1 MPPAGGAVMRV
12 KREMF
17 KSLRTWGLVGTALLC
32 ALTTL
37 PALAQ
42 ESGVILGVVKDS
54 SGGAV
59 PNAKVTV
66 TNTDTAASRTATTAD
81 DGAYRIP
88 ALQPGHYS
96 LKVEASG
103 FKTET
108 VTDLTLNVAEELI
121 SNLTVQVGAAAQE
134 VIVTG
139 EAPVIN
145 TTTSSLGNLI
155 NDETI
160 SDMPLNGRNYSDL
173 TLLSPG
179 VAQTTHNGLG
189 DSGLWYSSNG
199 APPRSNNYMIDGAV
213 TVTKNGTN
221 PSSVTGN
228 TLGVDGIKE
237 YKVVTNASDASY
249 GLLMGSQMVIVS
261 KSGTNQW
268 HGTGFDYLRNNHLDA
283 RNFFEAQ
290 PSFLEGQRLPQFK
303 RNNFGASLGGPIRKD
318 KTFFFLTYEGLRVV
332 QGDTIQDVSLPL
344 ACHVVNNTV
353 GGVTTPFIIGGGSIP
368 SADLAKLQGTFP
380 GITQTILQGPMPGNV
395 ALADVHTLGLSG
407 GANCLGQPAGTSVA
421 SLVQP
426 WIGQFPAPNETI
438 PGSSNNYTFSPFTR
452 ARDDYAQFRV
462 DHNFGANDSVFTRY
476 TFDDAVIHT
485 PYVGGVL
492 SLQDSGPAFP
502 QYTNLARS
510 RNQYV
515 TIGENHIFSPVLLNS
530 FRLSFARL
538 PYLNS
543 FTQANTPLNPNFLL
557 QDSTSTCNYKAG
569 ATCVWSFVPGFF
581 TGGFNPGSGVTALT
595 PPGTF
600 PNYHYNNTYTLSDD
614 IYYTHGK
621 HAFKFGT
628 LVTRMNQPHLQS
640 KSIFGNITFGN
651 ITNFL
656 AGKAQNFNVV
666 GPGAGAGDPAC
677 DPSLPCLSLNSQY
690 GHSGYLDR
698 DHTWYT
704 VGLYVQDDYRATS
717 RLTLNLG
724 LRYEF
729 MTHISEMFNRQS
741 SVTDLHSSKN
751 PTVVPDGIWKD
762 ATYKNFSPR
771 IGFAWDTRGNGRTAV
786 RGGFGVYYDVGNIG
800 ALLTQNSTGVLPFVA
815 NTTFQAAGPVAV
827 TLPLNPV
834 ALGAVPGR
842 SLQMGDYQD
851 KSPHSLQ
858 YNLGVEQQMPGG
870 IGLAVF
876 YVGRRGLH
884 LFTGVEG
891 NPVLPSNLVNGQ
903 LAPNTAPV
911 YNVGVASSPGKPGSG
926 GLGGCFNSVIPVDSN
941 GNPTGTPAVT
951 PCRVNPYFGSALF
964 FTNGASSWY
973 NGLQVNVTKKLS
985 RGLMF
990 QGAYTWSRSTDTTE
1004 GTRYNDDCGGPAQA
1018 NFGHNPYN
1026 LAMDYGPSCFD
1037 IPNVMH
1043 LNLIYD
1049 LPSFKSKGIF
1059 SRIASGWEVTSLV
1072 SIQQGNS
1079 FVPIVNNDRSFSGIV
1094 SQNPSS
1100 LVTLNTA
1107 AVTNV
1112 INVGTPAKPQ
1122 NVTYNWI
1129 PYDPNTVITGDPNH
1143 WFNPLMFGVPSL
1155 GLQGNAPRGI
1165 LRDPGL
1171 GDWDFSLIKNTRVG
1185 FLGEGGNIQFRAE
1198 FFNLLNRANFSYP
1211 MATAAT
1217 QFTFNTNTTT
1227 DCGTGVP
1234 GNGQAHGI
1242 AGCNLFAPNG
1252 ATLANPLGNVG
1263 QITSTATTA
1272 RQIQLALRFS
1282 F

>member
-1 MPPAGGAVMRV
+1 MGRRTEVL
-12 KREMF
+12 KNF
-17 KSLRTWGLVGTALLC
+17 RTWAAFGIVALLC
-32 ALTTL
+32 VLAAV

-42 ESGVILGVVKDS
+42 ESGVILGVVKDP
-54 SGGAV
+54 SGGTV

-66 TNTDTAASRTATTAD
+66 TNVDTSASRTVTTGD
-81 DGAYRIP
+81 DGAYRVP

-96 LKVEASG
+96 VKVEAQG
-103 FKTET
+103 FRTEIIT
-108 VTDLTLNVAEELI
+108 GLTLNVAEELP
-121 SNLTVQVGAAAQE
+121 SNVTVQVGTATQE
-134 VIVTG
+134 VTVTG
-139 EAPVIN
+139 ETPVVN

-155 NDETI
+155 NDTTI
-160 SDMPLNGRNYSDL
+160 SDMPLNGRNYADL

-199 APPRSNNYMIDGAV
+199 APPRSNNYMVDGAV
-213 TVTKNGTN
+213 AVTKNGSN
-221 PSSVTGN
+221 PSSVTGS

-237 YKVVTNASDASY
+237 YKVVTNVSDASY
-249 GLLMGSQMVIVS
+249 GLLMGSQMIIVT

-268 HGTGFDYLRNNHLDA
+268 HGSTFDYLRNNHLDA
-283 RNFFEAQ
+283 RNFFEAD
-290 PSFLEGQRLPQFK
+290 PSLIPGSYNRLPQFK
-303 RNNFGASLGGPIRKD
+303 RNNFGGSVGGPIQKD
-318 KTFFFLTYEGLRVV
+318 KTFFFLTYEGLRIV

-344 ACHVVNNTV
+344 ACHVVNDTV

-368 SADLAKLQGTFP
+368 SADLAKLQAAFP
-380 GITQTILQGPMPGNV
+380 GITQTILQGPMPGSV
-395 ALADVHTLGLSG
+395 ALANVSTLGLTG
-407 GANCLGQPAGTSVA
+407 GANCLGRPGGTSVA
-421 SLVQP
+421 PLVQP

-438 PGSSNNYTFSPFTR
+438 SGSPNNYTFSPFTR
-452 ARDDYAQFRV
+452 ARDDNAQLRV
-462 DHNFGANDSVFTRY
+462 DHNFGTNDAFFTRY

-492 SLQDSGPAFP
+492 SQVDSGQAYP

-515 TIGENHIFSPVLLNS
+515 TLGENHIFSSVLLNS

-543 FTQANTPLNPNFLL
+543 FTQANSPMNPNFSL
-557 QDSTSTCNYKAG
+557 QDSTSTCNFNAG
-569 ATCVWSFVPGFF
+569 ATCIWSFVPGFF

-600 PNYHYNNTYTLSDD
+600 PNYHYNNTYTLVDD
-614 IYYTHGK
+614 VYFTHGK
-621 HAFKFGT
+621 HALKFGT
-628 LVTRMNQPHLQS
+628 LLTRMNQPHLQS

-656 AGKAQNFNVV
+656 AGAAQNFNVV
-666 GPGAGAGDPAC
+666 GPGSGAGDPAC
-677 DPSLPCLSLNSQY
+677 NPALPCLNLNSQF
-690 GHSGYLDR
+690 GHAGYLDR

-704 VGLYVQDDYRATS
+704 IGLYAQDDYRATS
-717 RLTLNLG
+717 RLTVNLG

-741 SVTDLHSSKN
+741 TVPDIRTSTN
-751 PTVVPDGIWKD
+751 PVVVPDGIWQNS
-762 ATYKNFSPR
+762 TFKNISPR
-771 IGFAWDTRGNGRTAV
+771 LGFAWDTRGNGKTAV
-786 RGGFGVYYDVGNIG
+786 RGGFGIYYDVGNIG

-815 NTTFQAAGPVAV
+815 NTTFQSPS
-827 TLPLNPV
+827 TTPIKLPLGPKS
-834 ALGAVPGR
+834 LGAVPGR

-858 YNLGVEQQMPGG
+858 YNLGVEQQVPGG

-876 YVGRRGLH
+876 YVGRRGLN
-884 LFTGVEG
+884 LYTGVEG

-903 LAPNTAPV
+903 LPPNTMPV
-911 YNVGVASSPGKPGSG
+911 YNVGTSSPPTG

-941 GNPTGTPAVT
+941 GVPTGTPAVT
-951 PCRVNPYFGSALF
+951 PCRINPYFGSALF
-964 FTNGASSWY
+964 FTNAASSWY
-973 NGLQVNVTKKLS
+973 NGLQVNVTKRMS

-1004 GTRYNDDCGGPAQA
+1004 GTRFNDDCGGPAQA
-1018 NFGHNPYN
+1018 NFGHNPFN
-1026 LAMDYGPSCFD
+1026 LATDYGPSCFD

-1043 LNLIYD
+1043 LNLLYD
-1049 LPSFKSKGIF
+1049 LPNMKSDGFF
-1059 SRIASGWEVTSLV
+1059 SRIVNGWELTSLV

-1107 AVTNV
+1107 SAP
-1112 INVGTPAKPQ
+1112 GGF
-1122 NVTYNWI
+1122 I
-1129 PYDPNTVITGDPNH
+1129 PYDPKTVITGNPNQ
-1143 WFNPLMFGVPSL
+1143 WFNPFMFGVPSL

-1171 GDWDFSLIKNTRVG
+1171 GDWDFSLIKNTKVG
-1185 FLGEGGNIQFRAE
+1185 FLGEGGNLQFRAE
-1198 FFNLLNRANFSYP
+1198 FFNLLNRANFSYVN
-1211 MATAAT
+1211 AGAIIFNA
-1217 QFTFNTNTTT
+1217 NTNQ
-1227 DCGTGVP
+1227 DCGSTPAKP
-1234 GNGQAHGI
+1234 GSGAAAGI
-1242 AGCNLFAPNG
+1242 AGCNLFAP
-1252 ATLANPLGNVG
+1252 LGNAG
-1263 QITSTATTA
+1263 QITSTATTS
-1272 RQIQLALRFS
+1272 RQIQLALRVS

>member
-1 MPPAGGAVMRV
+1 MMRARTHV
-12 KREMF
+12 F
-17 KSLRTWGLVGTALLC
+17 KSFRTWALLGLTALLC
-32 ALTTL
+32 ALIAL
-37 PALAQ
+37 PVLAQ
-42 ESGVILGVVKDS
+42 ESGVVLGVVKDS
-54 SGGAV
+54 SGGFV

-66 TNTDTAASRTATTAD
+66 TNTDTAASRTATTGD

-108 VTDLTLNVAEELI
+108 TTGLTLDVAEELT
-121 SNLTVQVGAAAQE
+121 SNVILQVGAAAQE

-139 EAPVIN
+139 EAPVVN

-155 NDETI
+155 NDDTI

-237 YKVVTNASDASY
+237 YKVVTNVSDASY
-249 GLLMGSQMVIVS
+249 GLLMGSQMVIVT

-268 HGTGFDYLRNNHLDA
+268 HGTGFDYLRNNHMDA

-290 PSFLEGQRLPQFK
+290 PSFLDGQRLPQFK

-318 KTFFFLTYEGLRVV
+318 KTFFFLTYEGLRVA
-332 QGDTIQDVSLPL
+332 QGDTIQDVTMPAACHFLTNGTQNVIVGGGPISPL
-344 ACHVVNNTV
+344 ATEAL
-353 GGVTTPFIIGGGSIP
+353 P
-368 SADLAKLQGTFP
+368 SGFAAANQ
-380 GITQTILQGPMPGNV
+380 QILKGP
-395 ALADVHTLGLSG
+395 LSG
-407 GANCLGQPAGTSVA
+407 GPWYLADLYKKPAGTKSACGGVAVPTSGVVPTVA

-426 WIGQFPAPNETI
+426 WIGQFPFPNEAI
-438 PGSSNNYTFSPFTR
+438 PGTPNNYTFSPFTR
-452 ARDDYAQFRV
+452 ARDDYAQLRL
-462 DHNFGANDSVFTRY
+462 DHNFGANDSFFTRY

-492 SLQDSGPAFP
+492 SLQDSGQAYP

-515 TIGENHIFSPVLLNS
+515 TLGENHIFSPVLLNS

-543 FTQANTPLNPNFLL
+543 FTQANTPLNPDFSL
-557 QDSTSTCNYKAG
+557 QDNTSTCNYNPG
-569 ATCVWSFVPGFF
+569 ASCVWSFVPGFF

-600 PNYHYNNTYTLSDD
+600 PNYHYNNTYTLAND
-614 IYYTHGK
+614 IYYTRGK

-628 LVTRMNQPHLQS
+628 LLTRMNQPHLQS
-640 KSIFGNITFGN
+640 KSIFGAITFGN

-656 AGKAQNFNVV
+656 AGAAQNFNVV

-704 VGLYVQDDYRATS
+704 IGFYAQDDYRATS
-717 RLTLNLG
+717 RLTVNLG

-741 SVTDLHSSKN
+741 TVTDLHSSAN

-762 ATYKNFSPR
+762 ATYNNVSPR
-771 IGFAWDTRGNGRTAV
+771 LGFAWDARGNARTSV

-815 NTTFQAAGPVAV
+815 NTTFQSPSTTAV
-827 TLPLNPV
+827 TLPLQPLLV
-834 ALGAVPGR
+834 ANKVPAGR
-842 SLQMGDYQD
+842 SLQLGDYQD
-851 KSPHSLQ
+851 KSPYSLQ

-884 LFTGVEG
+884 LYTGLEG

-903 LAPNTAPV
+903 LPPNTAPV
-911 YNVGVASSPGKPGSG
+911 YNVGVASSAGKPGSG

-941 GNPTGTPAVT
+941 GNPTGPPPAVT

-964 FTNGASSWY
+964 FTNAASSWY

-985 RGLMF
+985 RDLMF

-1037 IPNVMH
+1037 IPNVAH

-1049 LPSFKSKGIF
+1049 LPGMKSNGFF
-1059 SRIASGWEVTSLV
+1059 SRIVNGWQATSLV

-1079 FVPIVNNDRSFSGIV
+1079 FTPIVNNDRSFSGIV
-1094 SQNPSS
+1094 SQNPAS

-1107 AVTNV
+1107 SAPGGFV
-1112 INVGTPAKPQ
+1112 
-1122 NVTYNWI
+1122 
-1129 PYDPNTVITGDPNH
+1129 PYDPNTVVTGNPNQ
-1143 WFNPLMFGVPSL
+1143 WFNPFMFGVPSL

-1165 LRDPGL
+1165 IRDPGL
-1171 GDWDFSLIKNTRVG
+1171 GEWDFSLIKNNKLG
-1185 FLGEGGNIQFRAE
+1185 FLGEGGNLQFRAE
-1198 FFNLLNRANFSYP
+1198 FFNLLNRANFSYVNTG
-1211 MATAAT
+1211 ATI
-1217 QFTFNTNTTT
+1217 FNANTTT
-1227 DCGTGVP
+1227 DCP
-1234 GNGQAHGI
+1234 GGA
-1242 AGCNLFAPNG
+1242 AATPGCNLFAP
-1252 ATLANPLGNVG
+1252 LGNAG
-1263 QITSTATTA
+1263 QITNTATTA